1 LGSIVAEL
9 GIRGRILVKDAM
21 SSPVIWVRKGST
33 VLEAAQLMRKH
44 RIGGVVVLDEHEE
57 PVGVVT
63 SRNIVE
69 HVVAEDKRASKLRV
83 EDVMTKG
90 LPTIDAE
97 ATLVEAARMMSQL
110 NVMRLGVMHRGKL
123 VGIITSRDI
132 LSVTPELIEIMIE
145 RAKIEYE
152 EAEEGTPISGY
163 CDRCGQWSE
172 DLKEVEGQF
181 LCEECR
187 IELSEEEEG

>member
-1 LGSIVAEL
+1 MGEL
-9 GIRGRILVKDAM
+9 GVRGRILVRDAM
-21 SSPVIWVRKGST
+21 SSPVIWVREGST
-33 VLEAAQLMRKH
+33 VLEAAQLMRRH
-44 RIGGVVVLDEHEE
+44 RIGGVVVLDRNGE

-63 SRNIVE
+63 ARDIVE
-69 HVVAEDKRASKLRV
+69 RVAAEDEKASRLRV
-83 EDVMTKG
+83 EEVMTKS
-90 LPTIDAE
+90 LPTIEAD
-97 ATLVEAARMMSQL
+97 ATLVEAARLMSQL
-110 NVMRLGVMHRGKL
+110 NVRRLGVMHKGEL

-145 RAKIEYE
+145 KAKIEYE
-152 EAEEGTPISGY
+152 EAEEETPISGY

-187 IELSEEEEG
+187 IELGEEKEG

>member
-1 LGSIVAEL
+1 LGSIVGEL
-9 GIRGRILVKDAM
+9 GVRGRILVRDAM
-21 SSPVIWVRKGST
+21 SSPVIWVREGST
-33 VLEAAQLMRKH
+33 VLEAAQLMRRH
-44 RIGGVVVLDEHEE
+44 RIGGVVVLDRNGE

-63 SRNIVE
+63 ARDIVE
-69 HVVAEDKRASKLRV
+69 RVAAEDEKASRLRV
-83 EDVMTKG
+83 EEVMTKS
-90 LPTIDAE
+90 LPTIEAD
-97 ATLVEAARMMSQL
+97 ATLVEAARLMSQL
-110 NVMRLGVMHRGKL
+110 NVRRLGVMHKGEL

-145 RAKIEYE
+145 KAKIEYE
-152 EAEEGTPISGY
+152 EAEEETPISGY

-187 IELSEEEEG
+187 IELGEEKEG

>member
-1 LGSIVAEL
+1 MGEL
-9 GIRGRILVKDAM
+9 GVRGRILVKDAM
-21 SSPVIWVRKGST
+21 SSPVIWVREGST
-33 VLEAAQLMRKH
+33 VLEAAQLMRRH
-44 RIGGVVVLDEHEE
+44 RIGGVVVLDRNGE

-63 SRNIVE
+63 ARDIVE
-69 HVVAEDKRASKLRV
+69 RVAAEDEKASRLRV
-83 EDVMTKG
+83 EEVMTKS
-90 LPTIDAE
+90 LPTIEAD
-97 ATLVEAARMMSQL
+97 ATLVEAARLMSQL
-110 NVMRLGVMHRGKL
+110 NVRRLGVMHKGEL

-145 RAKIEYE
+145 KAKIEYE
-152 EAEEGTPISGY
+152 EAEEETPISGY

-187 IELSEEEEG
+187 IELGEEKEG

>member
-1 LGSIVAEL
+1 LGSIVGEL
-9 GIRGRILVKDAM
+9 GVRGRILVKDAM
-21 SSPVIWVRKGST
+21 SSPVIWVREGST
-33 VLEAAQLMRKH
+33 VLEAAQLMRRH
-44 RIGGVVVLDEHEE
+44 RIGGVVVLDRNGE

-63 SRNIVE
+63 ARDIVE
-69 HVVAEDKRASKLRV
+69 RVAAEDEKASRLRV
-83 EDVMTKG
+83 EEVMTKS
-90 LPTIDAE
+90 LPTIEAD
-97 ATLVEAARMMSQL
+97 ATLVEAARLMSQL
-110 NVMRLGVMHRGKL
+110 NVRRLGVMHKGEL

-145 RAKIEYE
+145 KAKIEYE
-152 EAEEGTPISGY
+152 EAEEETPISGY

-187 IELSEEEEG
+187 IELGEEKEG